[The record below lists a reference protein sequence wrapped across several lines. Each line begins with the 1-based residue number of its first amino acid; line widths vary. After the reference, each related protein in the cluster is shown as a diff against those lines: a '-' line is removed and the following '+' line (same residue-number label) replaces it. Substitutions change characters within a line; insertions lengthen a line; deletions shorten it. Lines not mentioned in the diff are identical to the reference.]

1 MSPINE
7 ALIITAVGMITV
19 FFILFLII
27 FIGNLLIRFANK
39 YLPEEVVVKKTSKSD
54 GNSTQ
59 IYQAIEAAIDVFSKG
74 KGKVTNIRKL

>member
-39 YLPEEVVVKKTSKSD
+39 YLPEEVAVKKTSRTNND
-54 GNSTQ
+54 APQ
-59 IYQAIEAAIDVFSKG
+59 IYQAIEAAIGVFTKG
-74 KGKVTNIRKL
+74 KGKATNIRKL